1 MRIKKGDIIEDIEL
15 PGYDGS
21 RFKLSNT
28 KGKKVLLT
36 FYRFASCGV
45 CNLRINEFVKRYE
58 EFGKNF
64 TMVGIFHAPVDF
76 LKKNMDRHNLPFT
89 VLADENFEY
98 FNKYD
103 VERSYGKLFSA
114 IIFKVHR
121 FFLAGIK
128 GYLPVQFKGHV
139 DIVPVDVL
147 INEEGIVEDVYYGES
162 DIADHM
168 PFEKV
173 KLFSQA

>member
-15 PGYDGS
+15 PVFDGS

-89 VLADENFEY
+89 VLADENFKY

-103 VERSYGKLFSA
+103 ITRYC
-114 IIFKVHR
+114 
-121 FFLAGIK
+121 
-128 GYLPVQFKGHV
+128 
-139 DIVPVDVL
+139 
-147 INEEGIVEDVYYGES
+147 
-162 DIADHM
+162 
-168 PFEKV
+168 
-173 KLFSQA
+173 